1 MNLLSIVI
9 CMLFLV
15 LVWIGY
21 IRGFLKSAFIV
32 GSGILALIL
41 TFLLSPMVSA
51 TLTKET
57 KLDTVIQK
65 KIEET
70 LKLNTKKDVTT
81 KVKQTEAIEQLH
93 LPELLQNGLIEN
105 NHEEIYEA
113 LHIEHFYEYVAAY
126 FTLMIMN
133 AISFLLTYVIVRIIL
148 IFLGQTL
155 EFITELP
162 IVHTFDKV
170 GGVALGFIEALLL
183 TWIFFVIVTMFIQ
196 TEFGKIMIK
205 EVNQSVILS
214 YLYNNNLLLESI
226 TNLSKIVF

>member
-1 MNLLSIVI
+1 MI
-9 CMLFLV
+9 FLV
-15 LVWIGY
+15 LVWVGY
-21 IRGFLKSAFIV
+21 IRGFLKSVFIV
-32 GSGILALIL
+32 GSGILALIF
-41 TFLLSPMVSA
+41 TFLLSPMVST

-113 LHIEHFYEYVAAY
+113 LHIEYFYEYVAAY

-183 TWIFFVIVTMFIQ
+183 TWIFFVIVTMLIQ

-205 EVNQSVILS
+205 EINQSVILS

-226 TNLSKIVF
+226 TNLSEIIYGLN

>member
-9 CMLFLV
+9 CMIFFV

-21 IRGFLKSAFIV
+21 IRGFLKSVFIV

-105 NHEEIYEA
+105 NYEEIYEA

>member
-1 MNLLSIVI
+1 MI
-9 CMLFLV
+9 FFV

-21 IRGFLKSAFIV
+21 IRGFLKSVFIV

-105 NHEEIYEA
+105 NYEEIYEA